1 MIRIFETGDNH
12 IGLKYASHEQAAVL
26 ASSRVTAF
34 ENMVQIANQESCNLF
49 VITGDLFE
57 NTYSISKKD
66 IKSILDMLSCFMGT
80 VIVLPGNHDYYDT
93 EVKVWQYFKDAVTSY
108 DNILLLTD
116 YRPYLLEISG
126 EKVILYPALCTS
138 VHSAPGENNLSWI
151 KATDIPNDDT
161 YHIGIAH
168 GAVEGETI
176 DKEGQYFLMTRSELE
191 SIPVDVWLLGHKMKI
206 KNLSCTQFAG
216 VRDRTISFA
225 DGINVVYGKNE
236 SGKSTMANLI
246 VRTLFQKA
254 KLDRR
259 SNREFCDL
267 YFPSTRKGS
276 NLSGD
281 FADGKIALASKDG
294 DYVLSKEWGVDARC
308 TLSTPEGIVRDQAK
322 IDEILKSV
330 LNYGEGVYSDLLLTS
345 QRNTD
350 AALQTLLDASKNTE
364 AKAEITDAVSLAFAE
379 SDGVSIDAIEQAM
392 QSKISEI
399 SGKHWDIDRG
409 VPARKA
415 GRWSTGL
422 GEILKAYYA
431 MEDLAIEK
439 CDQNQ

>member
-1 MIRIFETGDNH
+1 
-12 IGLKYASHEQAAVL
+12 
-26 ASSRVTAF
+26 
-34 ENMVQIANQESCNLF
+34 
-49 VITGDLFE
+49 
-57 NTYSISKKD
+57 
-66 IKSILDMLSCFMGT
+66 
-80 VIVLPGNHDYYDT
+80 
-93 EVKVWQYFKDAVTSY
+93 
-108 DNILLLTD
+108 
-116 YRPYLLEISG
+116 
-126 EKVILYPALCTS
+126 
-138 VHSAPGENNLSWI
+138 
-151 KATDIPNDDT
+151 
-161 YHIGIAH
+161 
-168 GAVEGETI
+168 
-176 DKEGQYFLMTRSELE
+176 
-191 SIPVDVWLLGHKMKI
+191 MKI

-345 QRNTD
+345 ND
-350 AALQTLLDASKNTE
+350 YCPNLAAEYFLLSSERVLQALPSFLPDS
-364 AKAEITDAVSLAFAE
+364 F
-379 SDGVSIDAIEQAM
+379 
-392 QSKISEI
+392 
-399 SGKHWDIDRG
+399 
-409 VPARKA
+409 
-415 GRWSTGL
+415 
-422 GEILKAYYA
+422 
-431 MEDLAIEK
+431 
-439 CDQNQ
+439 